1 MTPSCDQAKKMA
13 WGEEPEFFGPRHYF
27 RESMIIRN
35 LKKRVPGQSRVLDAG
50 SGNGSLTI
58 RIGQAGYRV
67 LGIDASD
74 AFIAYAR
81 DKAEQ
86 ARLSGTV
93 TFQRG
98 DILHSNLENETFEA
112 VVSGEVLEHLEKD
125 DLAVREFYRVLR
137 QGGYCIVT
145 VPAHP
150 KLWDKNDEWA
160 GHFRRYTEDGLRDL
174 FVRAGFAIEQCHHW
188 GFPLIRLFHQAVYL
202 PMVNRKIIS
211 QGGNISGKQ
220 GIVYRIL
227 KNQRLHRLGAWIF
240 SFDNLFNAFPWGI
253 GLLLVARKG

>member
-1 MTPSCDQAKKMA
+1 MT

-27 RESMIIRN
+27 RESMIIRH
-35 LKKRVPGQSRVLDAG
+35 LKKKVPGQSSVLDAG

-58 RIGQAGYRV
+58 RVGQAGYRV
-67 LGIDASD
+67 LGIDGSE

-81 DKAEQ
+81 EKAEK
-86 ARLSGTV
+86 ARLNSTV
-93 TFQRG
+93 TFRQG
-98 DILHSNLENETFEA
+98 DILQSGLENEAFEA

-137 QGGYCIVT
+137 KGGYCIVT

-211 QGGNISGKQ
+211 RGENISRKQ
-220 GIVYRIL
+220 SMTYRIL

-253 GLLLVARKG
+253 GLLLVARKS